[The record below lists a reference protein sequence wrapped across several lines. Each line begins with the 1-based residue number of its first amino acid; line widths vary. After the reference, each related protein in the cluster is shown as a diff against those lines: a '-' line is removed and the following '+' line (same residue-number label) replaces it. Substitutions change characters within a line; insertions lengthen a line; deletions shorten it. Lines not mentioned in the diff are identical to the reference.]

1 MEKQAEKQSNSSQKQ
16 PINWEQTLF
25 TVILHAGNAR
35 SKAIEAAEL
44 AEEGSFAEAEAALA
58 EAETEQGEAHKVE
71 ANVIQ
76 MEAGGE
82 QVPFSVLLIHSM
94 DLLLLGWAEI
104 DHTRQLIGLYRRVAT
119 LEGKAT

>member
-1 MEKQAEKQSNSSQKQ
+1 MADKQ

-35 SKAIEAAEL
+35 SKAVEAAEL
-44 AEEGSFAEAEAALA
+44 AEEGNFNEAEAALT
-58 EAETEQGEAHKVE
+58 EAENEQVEAHKVE
-71 ANVIQ
+71 ANIIQ
-76 MEAGGE
+76 IEAGGE

-104 DHTRQLIGLYRRVAT
+104 DHTRQLMRVYRRLAT
-119 LEGKAT
+119 VESEVTAWQK